1 MSDVVRQLLGI
12 PVSRSCANRE
22 INAMNSLSLDIRILR
37 TLQSVS
43 ETGNITESARR
54 LGRTQPAI
62 TLQLQRLETIC
73 GFNLFRSEGRKMMLT
88 PDGALVLSYANS
100 ILRLHDEMLSR
111 LQSPD
116 VEGHVVLGTPDLYA
130 AFILPSILALF
141 RQAFPRVQVQLQCS
155 LSTPLVRLVHR
166 GEIDLALVTRMNDFS
181 GGKVV
186 RQEQLIWM
194 TGDNSAAHT
203 ETPVPLAL
211 LPPGNIYRDHAIE
224 CLETVQHPWRIA
236 CISES
241 VSGLQAAVFSG
252 MAITVLGRSAL
263 VPGMREIVRGA
274 DYPVLPKVDLLLYK
288 APGTKSAA
296 ANALHD
302 YLAHYLPLGQGAEL
316 IMPIPPKGGADP
328 DMTTLS

>member
-1 MSDVVRQLLGI
+1 
-12 PVSRSCANRE
+12 
-22 INAMNSLSLDIRILR
+22 MNTLSLDIRILR

-62 TLQLQRLETIC
+62 TLQLQRLDNIC
-73 GFNLFRSEGRKMMLT
+73 GCNLFRNEGRKMVLT

-100 ILRLHDEMLSR
+100 ILRLHDELLSR
-111 LQSPD
+111 LESPD
-116 VEGHVVLGTPDLYA
+116 VEGQVVLGTPDLYA
-130 AFILPSILALF
+130 SFMLPSILALF

-155 LSTPLVRLVHR
+155 LSTPLVRLVHK
-166 GEIDLALVTRMNDFS
+166 GEVDIALVTRMNDFS
-181 GGKVV
+181 GGRVV

-194 TGDNSAAHT
+194 TGDNSTAHN

-224 CLETVQHPWRIA
+224 CLEQARHPWRIA
-236 CISES
+236 CVSES

-263 VPGMREIVRGA
+263 VAGMREIVRGEDFPA
-274 DYPVLPKVDLLLYK
+274 LPKVDLLLYK

-296 ANALHD
+296 ANALYD
-302 YLAHYLPLGQGAEL
+302 YLAHYLPLDRNVDL
-316 IMPIPPKGGADP
+316 PKLQHPRNMALAGEA
-328 DMTTLS
+328 